1 MERDNNNMHEPGAD
15 RTGSNRFND
24 TVDDKE
30 TASVREANENVR
42 KGQGDDATEMPPGRS
57 GNRPRFDRDR

>member
-1 MERDNNNMHEPGAD
+1 MERDNNNMHEPAD

-24 TVDDKE
+24 TGDEKDVNR
-30 TASVREANENVR
+30 VREASENIR
-42 KGQGDDATEMPPGRS
+42 EGQGDDTTEMPRARS